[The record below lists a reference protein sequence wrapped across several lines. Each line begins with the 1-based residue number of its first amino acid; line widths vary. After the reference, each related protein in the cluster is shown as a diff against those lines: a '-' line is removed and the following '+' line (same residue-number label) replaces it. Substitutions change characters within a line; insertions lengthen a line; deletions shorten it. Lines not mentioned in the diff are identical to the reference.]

1 VAFYFGFFKNS
12 YIFLTLYL
20 CEISQVIL
28 SMKQAEGVPR
38 GLLRFLVLK
47 FLADTPMSGTEI
59 VGKIRQE
66 TGGKWKPSPGSI
78 YPLLSGLE
86 EQGFTHEAS
95 PVESGMK
102 RYSLTEDG
110 KEFFKKQ
117 VSLGQKFMEK
127 MEYLAPMFIE
137 GFHFGINEENLLCAK
152 ESAKRVLQTFIELD
166 AKKETLTKENVDEIA
181 RILDNSNTQLRKI
194 IEGINRENQPLI
206 SK

>member
-1 VAFYFGFFKNS
+1 
-12 YIFLTLYL
+12 
-20 CEISQVIL
+20 
-28 SMKQAEGVPR
+28 MKQAEGVPR

-47 FLADTPMSGTEI
+47 FLADKPMSGTEI

-78 YPLLSGLE
+78 YPLLAGLE
-86 EQGFTHEAS
+86 EQGFTYETS
-95 PVESGMK
+95 PVEGGMK

-117 VSLGQKFMEK
+117 VLLGQKFMEK
-127 MEYLAPMFIE
+127 MEYLAPLFIG
-137 GFHFGINEENLLCAK
+137 GFHNGINEENLVFAK

-166 AKKETLTKENVDEIA
+166 AKKETLTKENVNEIA
-181 RILDNSNTQLRKI
+181 KILNNTNAELRKI
-194 IEGINRENQPLI
+194 IEGINRENQRRI